1 MANRKLTEA
10 PELTNLDDNDW
21 GYVVDVSDTSES
33 PQGTSKKFRKS
44 TLWDYIRGK
53 TDGRYG
59 TVTIISSQRYSAA
72 GQDYILP
79 LSGATATIAYIDDY
93 PQHLEDPSFLS
104 DLNTYIQTGDTIT
117 FKQTIETGSIIRIYY
132 HL

>member
-1 MANRKLTEA
+1 MANRKLTQL
-10 PELTNLDDNDW
+10 PELTSLEDNDW
-21 GYVVDVSDTSES
+21 GYVVDISDTSES
-33 PQGTSKKFRKS
+33 PQGTSKKVRKL

-53 TDGRYG
+53 ADARYG
-59 TVTIISSQRYSAA
+59 TVTVISNQRYSAA

-93 PQHLEDPSFLS
+93 PQHLEAPSFLS
-104 DLNTYIQTGDTIT
+104 DLNTYTQTDDTVT

>member
-1 MANRKLTEA
+1 MANAKLTQKT
-10 PELTNLDDNDW
+10 ELTSLDDNDW

-53 TDGRYG
+53 ADARYG
-59 TVTIISSQRYSAA
+59 TVTVISNQRYEAA

-79 LSGATATIAYIDDY
+79 LAGATASIAYIDDY

-117 FKQTIETGSIIRIYY
+117 FKQTIETGSRIRIYY
-132 HL
+132 YL

>member
-1 MANRKLTEA
+1 MANRKLTA
-10 PELTNLDDNDW
+10 LPELTVLEDNDW
-21 GYVVDVSDTSES
+21 GEVVDISDISES

-44 TLWDYIRGK
+44 TLWDYIRVK
-53 TDGRYG
+53 ADARYG
-59 TVTIISSQRYSAA
+59 TVTIIANQRYAAA

-104 DLNTYIQTGDTIT
+104 DLNTFTQTDDTLT

>member
-1 MANRKLTEA
+1 MANRKLTVL
-10 PELTNLDDNDW
+10 PELTTLEDNDW
-21 GYVVDVSDTSES
+21 GYVVDISDTYES

-44 TLWDYIRGK
+44 SLWDYIRVK

-59 TVTIISSQRYSAA
+59 TVTVISNQRYAAA

-79 LSGATATIAYIDDY
+79 LAGATATMAYIDDY

-104 DLNTYIQTGDTIT
+104 DLNTFTQTDDTVT
-117 FKQTIETGSIIRIYY
+117 FKQTIETNSIIRIYY
-132 HL
+132 YK